1 MILVVLAIMWGIAAP
16 RYANSMSRYRAEAA
30 ARRIASDFALARA
43 QAKQTST
50 NVIVVFDT
58 VANGYSMNGVQ
69 SLDHKSNVYSVN
81 LTNDPYQATL
91 VTVPFVSNQVTFNAY
106 GGADQSGTVVVQAG
120 GYQRTVVLEATS
132 GKATVP

>member
-1 MILVVLAIMWGIAAP
+1 MTLRCG
-16 RYANSMSRYRAEAA
+16 
-30 ARRIASDFALARA
+30 AL

-58 VANGYSMNGVQ
+58 IGNSYSMNGVL

-106 GGADQSGTVVVQAG
+106 GGADQNGTVVVQAG